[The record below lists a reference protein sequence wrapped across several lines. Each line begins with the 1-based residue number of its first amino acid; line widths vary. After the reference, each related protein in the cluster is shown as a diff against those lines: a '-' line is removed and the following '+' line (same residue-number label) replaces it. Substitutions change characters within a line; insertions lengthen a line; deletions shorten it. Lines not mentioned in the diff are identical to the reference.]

1 MGIKLHILFL
11 VTIFLNLSAF
21 ADEKFLNI
29 KGTVLEEESKTA
41 VTGYSVKVVQDRL
54 DSTTTAFSKSEF
66 QVWAPANRRTTLYFM
81 KEGYVT
87 KLVYIDASY
96 IPSIAFKEKQ
106 EIELEILMTPVEK
119 VGRRN
124 FSKPIMTA
132 QYNAKCKFLFCHRQ
146 KFRKITIRH
155 FQHRLIPIKEFSQAQ
170 MIWL

>member
-41 VTGYSVKVVQDRL
+41 VTDYSVKVVQDRL
-54 DSTTTAFSKSEF
+54 DSTTTVFSKSEF

-106 EIELEILMTPVEK
+106 EIELEILMTPIEK
-119 VGRRN
+119 SRSPKFFQTNYDGT
-124 FSKPIMTA
+124 I
-132 QYNAKCKFLFCHRQ
+132 QCQCKFIFCH
-146 KFRKITIRH
+146 H
-155 FQHRLIPIKEFSQAQ
+155 S
-170 MIWL
+170 